1 MRSERFRVNNQ
12 LWFKFRIQI
21 RKFTS
26 WFLFTLT
33 FTINVSHNFLGAYS
47 TTMIHW
53 HCQGQGKHPA
63 SVSNAGYSSSSL
75 VCQLQYW
82 AFEKWCTVC
91 LLLLVLWAVT
101 VWVFE
106 KYCMSNNFTETHW
119 TSMHQVNERKNFL
132 EMYGRVHTQG
142 SENLGTTNTRALEFG
157 KCSVL
162 LELLPARKHWG
173 SVFRFASK
181 KTWKLNL

>member
-1 MRSERFRVNNQ
+1 MKSERFRVNNQ

-91 LLLLVLWAVT
+91 LLLLVLWSVT
-101 VWVFE
+101 VWVFQ

-119 TSMHQVNERKNFL
+119 TSMHQVNERKNFWKCTVEYIL
-132 EMYGRVHTQG
+132 RV
-142 SENLGTTNTRALEFG
+142 
-157 KCSVL
+157 V
-162 LELLPARKHWG
+162 
-173 SVFRFASK
+173 
-181 KTWKLNL
+181 KTWERPTREHWNLESVVAY